1 MIHAR
6 AAAGANTKNAV
17 SNDLGGKMS
26 NTVYAGINGS
36 VVAIDRATGTML
48 WSTPLKG
55 SDFVNVLFA
64 GGDLVAATKG
74 ELFCLDQATGQ
85 IRWHNPLKGYGR
97 GLVTLAT
104 PESGADPTVIA
115 RMKQIRDAQ
124 ATAAAVAAG

>member
-1 MIHAR
+1 M
-6 AAAGANTKNAV
+6 TNA
-17 SNDLGGKMS
+17 
-26 NTVYAGINGS
+26 VYAGIRGS
-36 VVAIDRATGTML
+36 VVAIDRTTGTIL
-48 WSTPLKG
+48 WSTPLTG
-55 SDFVNVLFA
+55 SDFVSVLFA

-115 RMKQIRDAQ
+115 RMKQLQNAQ
-124 ATAAAVAAG
+124 AAAAAIAAAG